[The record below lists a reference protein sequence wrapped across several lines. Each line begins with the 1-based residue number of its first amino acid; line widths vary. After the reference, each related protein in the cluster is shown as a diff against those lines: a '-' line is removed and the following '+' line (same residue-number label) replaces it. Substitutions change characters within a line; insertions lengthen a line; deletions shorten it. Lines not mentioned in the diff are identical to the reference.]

1 MVAKQKGIESVLNTC
16 TFKDLSMALPEF
28 KSVPLQIH
36 FVIIGLANAEKW
48 REIQKIVGEERF

>member
-1 MVAKQKGIESVLNTC
+1 MGLDTVKSG
-16 TFKDLSMALPEF
+16 FKDLSMVLPEF